1 MRNVRTICSALVL
14 LSFLAFPAGA
24 SAKEKAYIMTETELT
39 TLESNLKK
47 QKEENEIQKQESIA
61 LKTALAESQK
71 ASEKAKMES
80 VRLSQMLQELKN
92 QVQEQ
97 ETLLERANQSLAE
110 YEKEEK
116 KKNKTLRLQRNLAY
130 GLAISAVVAYVRK

>member
-1 MRNVRTICSALVL
+1 MNWRTYEKIRNYGICFGLEYV
-14 LSFLAFPAGA
+14 
-24 SAKEKAYIMTETELT
+24 MTETELT
-39 TLESNLKK
+39 ALEFGLKK
-47 QKEENEIQKQESIA
+47 LGSENERQKQESEKLKIA
-61 LKTALAESQK
+61 LSASQK

-80 VRLSQMLQELKN
+80 ARLNQMLAGLKN

-116 KKNKTLRLQRNLAY
+116 MKNKTLRLQRKLAY
-130 GLAISAVVAYVRK
+130 GVAIASVVAYVKK

>member
-1 MRNVRTICSALVL
+1 MRKFEITASALAL
-14 LSFLAFPAGA
+14 LFFLAFPLDTSA
-24 SAKEKAYIMTETELT
+24 SGQEYVMTETELT
-39 TLESNLKK
+39 ALEFGLKK
-47 QKEENEIQKQESIA
+47 LGSENERQKQESEKLKIA
-61 LKTALAESQK
+61 LSASQK

-80 VRLSQMLQELKN
+80 ARLNQMLAGLKN

-116 KKNKTLRLQRNLAY
+116 KKNKTLRLQRKLAY
-130 GLAISAVVAYVRK
+130 GVAIASVVAYVKK